1 MTKENLPLW
10 WENMTKGGLLQTG
23 VGTKHYDELMGYVK
37 MKTEISEFIWYA
49 LTGTLV
55 TSVSY
60 NYILN
65 SGCTQSVAEMEKR
78 HDEYVEQEKK
88 MADEQ
93 QNKED
98 NKMVYKT
105 YE

>member
-1 MTKENLPLW
+1 MR
-10 WENMTKGGLLQTG
+10 
-23 VGTKHYDELMGYVK
+23 
-37 MKTEISEFIWYA
+37 

-78 HDEYVEQEKK
+78 HDEYVETRKK
-88 MADEQ
+88 YSQ
-93 QNKED
+93 IHNKIKRIIKWFIKLM
-98 NKMVYKT
+98 NKLFNNIINK
-105 YE
+105 